1 MNSITRKLV
10 LSVLTVV
17 LTVIALGTTTFA
29 WFTLTNTSVIQPF
42 EAQVVSDTGIEVAV
56 GAVGSDPIADL
67 VWKTVITTQDIY
79 DYIELTYDAPNINNP
94 DGIREFRFTHVTTP
108 DGVNFYDLNGLS
120 TTSGYLEI
128 PLHFRSD
135 NEQKIMWEAVTL
147 SSTPAS
153 YLTGVTFTDSSNTLR
168 TAGGNFPANLA
179 DAMKISVT
187 GIVNRGTT
195 TSGTTAFENP
205 AGGTNT
211 YSGGF
216 VNKDLRTNAGDGVP
230 PYIGANGAQN
240 FYYQSTNTL
249 PSGSESVNTVAT
261 LTSLPADQLVLD
273 MASGQVLTADAEYYG
288 YVVVRVWFEGWDAE
302 GYNALLG
309 RMISISLR
317 FGV

>member
-56 GAVGSDPIADL
+56 GAVGSDPILDL
-67 VWKTVITTQDIY
+67 TWKTVITTQDIY
-79 DYIELTYDAPNINNP
+79 DYIESVYGVDA
-94 DGIREFRFTHVTTP
+94 FRFGHVTTP
-108 DGVNFYDLNGLS
+108 NGYDFYDLNGLS

-128 PLHFRSD
+128 PLNFRSD
-135 NEQKIMWEAVTL
+135 NEQQIMWEAVTL

-153 YLTGVTFTDSSNTLR
+153 YLTGVTFTDSLGTLR
-168 TAGGNFPANLA
+168 TAGGTFTANLA

-216 VNKDLRTNAGDGVP
+216 TNKDLRTNAGDGVP
-230 PYIGANGAQN
+230 PYIGKIGR
-240 FYYQSTNTL
+240 
-249 PSGSESVNTVAT
+249 
-261 LTSLPADQLVLD
+261 
-273 MASGQVLTADAEYYG
+273 ASCRE
-288 YVVVRVWFEGWDAE
+288 RV
-302 GYNALLG
+302 
-309 RMISISLR
+309 
-317 FGV
+317 

>member
-42 EAQVVSDTGIEVAV
+42 NAQVVSDTGIEVAI
-56 GAVGSDPIADL
+56 GSTAADPISGL
-67 VWKTVITTQDIY
+67 VWKTVITTQDVY
-79 DYIELTYDAPNINNP
+79 NYIESVYGVDA
-94 DGIREFRFTHVTTP
+94 FRFGHVTTP
-108 DGVNFYDLNGLS
+108 NGYDFYDLNGLS

-135 NEQKIMWEAVTL
+135 NEQQIMWEAVTL
-147 SSTPAS
+147 SSTAAS
-153 YLTGVTFTDSSNTLR
+153 YLTGVTFTDSSGTLR
-168 TAGGNFPANLA
+168 VAGGTFPANLS

-187 GIVNRGTT
+187 GIVNRALTT
-195 TSGTTAFENP
+195 QGTTAYENP

-211 YSGGF
+211 YSGG
-216 VNKDLRTNAGDGVP
+216 LTNADLTNGGM
-230 PYIGANGAQN
+230 GTNGAQN

-249 PSGSESVNTVAT
+249 PTGSASVNTVAT
-261 LTSLPADQLVLD
+261 LTSLPAGQLVLD
-273 MASGQVLTADAEYYG
+273 MAANQALIADAEYYG

-309 RMISISLR
+309 RTISISLR

>member
-42 EAQVVSDTGIEVAV
+42 DAQVVSDTGIEVAI
-56 GAVGSDPIADL
+56 GAQNANPITEL
-67 VWKTVITTQDIY
+67 EWKTVITTQEIY
-79 DYIELTYDAPNINNP
+79 DYIESVHGI
-94 DGIREFRFTHVTTP
+94 DGFRFTHVTTP
-108 DGVNFYDLNGLS
+108 DGINFYDMNGVG

-135 NEQKIMWEAVTL
+135 NEQEIRWNLVSLT
-147 SSTPAS
+147 STPAAF
-153 YLTGVTFTDSSNTLR
+153 LTGVSFTDSLGTPRVAGSTFNT
-168 TAGGNFPANLA
+168 NLS

-187 GIVNRGTT
+187 GIVDRDLL
-195 TSGTTAFENP
+195 TSGTTAYEN
-205 AGGTNT
+205 AVGGTNT
-211 YSGGF
+211 YSG
-216 VNKDLRTNAGDGVP
+216 NLSNADLTNGG
-230 PYIGANGAQN
+230 IGANGAQN
-240 FYYQSTNTL
+240 FYYQTTNTL
-249 PSGSESVNTVAT
+249 PLGSASVNTVNT
-261 LTSLPADQLVLD
+261 LTALTNNLVLD

-302 GYNALLG
+302 GYNGLLG
-309 RMISISLR
+309 RTLTISLR